1 MQVTLPRILIL
12 EDVEDDA
19 ELMLLELRQ
28 AGLCGAS
35 QRVWT
40 QAAFVEAVSRFLPH
54 VILADFSL
62 PGIDGLK
69 ALEIRQLLCPDTPL
83 IIVSGSLGEERAVG
97 VLKAGATDY
106 LLKHDLGRLVP
117 AVQRAL
123 AESSAQ
129 RDRRRIAR
137 QLDAERRLLS
147 AVLDSSAALIAL
159 ADTSGRLVR
168 INAAAAEAC
177 GVSEAQAHGQHYW
190 DLFAEPGHAALSRE
204 ALQRVRDH
212 RRDHPPDPRPPAA
225 ALLPPWRETTPT
237 GRVILWSAS
246 LLDEPGSS
254 GEAIVLAG
262 IDVSGQQHEDEARAR
277 LATIVDSSDDAILS
291 KTLGGIITS
300 WNRGAERIFGYTA
313 EEAIGRSM
321 QMLVP
326 ARHEADEQQIL
337 ARIRAGEPVRHFE
350 TVRLRKDG
358 QEISVSTTVSPMRDA
373 AGRVVSA
380 STIARD
386 ISQQKRLEEL
396 RLRSTELEAENR
408 RVLEANRLKSE
419 FLANMSHEL
428 RTPLNAVIGF
438 ADLLREGRVPPD
450 SPKHR
455 EFLNHISNSGQH
467 LLQLIND
474 ILDLSKVEAGKLEFF
489 PEPVDLARTVH
500 EVTTILG
507 STAAAKQIPV
517 RLDLDPGLGPL
528 RIDPARLKQVLYNYL
543 SNALKFTPTGGSVV
557 VRTRAEG
564 ERLFRIEVEDTGI
577 GIPAQDLGR
586 LFVEFE
592 QLDAGRNKN
601 HPGTGLGLALTRRLV
616 EAQGGRV
623 GVRSAPGQG
632 SVFHAVLPRQA
643 LGGASHPPPR
653 VVAAQGPQAV
663 NAQGREAS
671 VLVVEDDPQDQ
682 AALVHTL
689 TSAGFEVETAATG
702 AQAVARAREKAFTAI
717 TLDLL
722 LPDMSGM
729 DVLASIRRE
738 GLNRDVPVV
747 VVTVVATRHE
757 AATAAPAP
765 FPGTGELPSLAG
777 FAVNDVLSKPIQK
790 DALLAALQ
798 RTGAAAQTPG
808 RVLVLNHDS
817 GSLQTMA
824 DTLQQIGYHPVC
836 RDNGASAL
844 REMDVLRP
852 QAIILDLLMQDLDGV
867 AFLDQLRQLPHWRH
881 TPVFLWADKELGAA
895 QYARLAAS
903 AQTALHQG
911 RGGMDTLL
919 QDLDAMR
926 HARHPPAGE
935 THGPSARF
943 DH

>member
-28 AGLCGAS
+28 AGLCGTS

-40 QAAFVEAVSRFLPH
+40 QASFVEAVSRFLPH
-54 VILADFSL
+54 VILADFNL
-62 PGIDGLK
+62 PGIDGLA
-69 ALEIRQLLCPDTPL
+69 ALEIRQLLCPDTPF

-97 VLKAGATDY
+97 ILKAGATDY
-106 LLKHDLGRLVP
+106 LLKHDLARLVP
-117 AVQRAL
+117 AVRRAL

-129 RDRRRIAR
+129 HDRRRIAR

-159 ADTSGRLVR
+159 IDTSGRLVR
-168 INAAAAEAC
+168 INAAAAKAC
-177 GVSEAQAHGQHYW
+177 GVGEAQAHGQNYW
-190 DLFAEPGHAALSRE
+190 DLFAEPGQAALSRE
-204 ALQRVRDH
+204 ALLRVASRQGGT
-212 RRDHPPDPRPPAA
+212 RPASA
-225 ALLPPWRETTPT
+225 ALPLPWRETTRT
-237 GRVILWSAS
+237 GRMILWSAS

-262 IDVSGQQHEDEARAR
+262 IDVSGQQHEDETRAR
-277 LATIVDSSDDAILS
+277 LATIVDTSDDAILS
-291 KTLGGIITS
+291 KTLDGLITS
-300 WNRGAERIFGYTA
+300 WNRGAERIFGYTP
-313 EEAIGRSM
+313 EEAIGRNVR
-321 QMLVP
+321 MLVP
-326 ARHEADEQQIL
+326 PRHEADEQQIIT
-337 ARIRAGEPVRHFE
+337 RIRAGESISHFE

-358 QEISVSTTVSPMRDA
+358 QEINVSTTVSPMRDA

-380 STIARD
+380 STITRD
-386 ISQQKRLEEL
+386 ISQRKRLEEL
-396 RLRSTELEAENR
+396 HLRSIELETENQ
-408 RVLEANRLKSE
+408 RVLEATRLKSE

-438 ADLLREGRVPPD
+438 ADLLREGRVPPE

-455 EFLNHISNSGQH
+455 EFLNYISSSGQH

-474 ILDLSKVEAGKLEFF
+474 ILDLSKVEASKLEFF
-489 PEPVDLARTVH
+489 PELVDLARTVH
-500 EVTTILG
+500 EMVAILG
-507 STAAAKQIPV
+507 STAAGKQIPV
-517 RLDLDPGLGPL
+517 RLDLDPALGPL
-528 RIDPARLKQVLYNYL
+528 HIDAARLKQVLYNYL
-543 SNALKFTPTGGSVV
+543 SNALKFTPVGGSVV

-564 ERLFRIEVEDTGI
+564 DLMFRIEVEDTGI
-577 GIPAQDLGR
+577 GIPSQHLGR

-592 QLDAGRNKN
+592 QLDAGRTKN

-632 SVFHAVLPRQA
+632 SVFHAILPRQA
-643 LGGASHPPPR
+643 RGGASHPPPR
-653 VVAAQGPQAV
+653 VVAARAPQALTS
-663 NAQGREAS
+663 NGREAS
-671 VLVVEDDPQDQ
+671 VLVVEDNPQDQ
-682 AALVHTL
+682 AALVNTL

-702 AQAVARAREKAFTAI
+702 AQAVDRARAKAFTAI

-722 LPDMSGM
+722 LPDMSGL

-747 VVTVVATRHE
+747 VVTVMAARQ
-757 AATAAPAP
+757 APATAQAPIEGAW
-765 FPGTGELPSLAG
+765 GLPSLVG

-790 DALLAALQ
+790 DALLAALR
-798 RTGAAAQTPG
+798 RTEAVAQVPG
-808 RVLVLNHDS
+808 KVLVLNHDS
-817 GSLQTMA
+817 GSLQAMA
-824 DTLQQIGYHPVC
+824 DTLQQIGYHAVC
-836 RDNGASAL
+836 RDSGTRAL
-844 REMDVLRP
+844 QELDVLRP
-852 QAIILDLLMQDLDGV
+852 QAIILDLLMQDLDSV
-867 AFLDQLRQLPHWRH
+867 AFLDQLRQLPHWRR

-903 AQTALHQG
+903 AQTALHHGQ
-911 RGGMDTLL
+911 GGMDTLL
-919 QDLDAMR
+919 QDLDAMHHTR
-926 HARHPPAGE
+926 PPQARK
-935 THGPSARF
+935 THGQDTRS